1 MTIPCMV
8 CFLETNEISIRSC
21 CSGIICLSCFEA
33 HVRSKIEEAIV
44 KIICPLGNCDNAVT
58 DDEVEELVS
67 EEIFEK
73 YQQFK
78 VEIEQ
83 NPLIKTCPGCSRIHH
98 HPDLAGST
106 TEEENDERPEELK
119 VTCSKCQLV
128 WCFACQAPWHHGLTC
143 KEFCKGD
150 KSLKIWA
157 KNRGQPVRNAC
168 RCPKCHVFIQKSSG
182 CDHMSCSRCHTE
194 FCYRCGGKY
203 HHLKFLGNHYDR
215 YSVLGCKYNFK
226 PDKPAQRLAVR
237 GALFSGQVMLMPI
250 VAGLVVSA
258 GCVVLGAGV
267 VAAPFYGSYILIKR
281 QRAKNKRT
289 CKSKKK

>member
-83 NPLIKTCPGCSRIHH
+83 DPLIKTCPGCSRIHH

-182 CDHMSCSRCHTE
+182 CDHMSCSR
-194 FCYRCGGKY
+194 
-203 HHLKFLGNHYDR
+203 
-215 YSVLGCKYNFK
+215 
-226 PDKPAQRLAVR
+226 
-237 GALFSGQVMLMPI
+237 
-250 VAGLVVSA
+250 
-258 GCVVLGAGV
+258 
-267 VAAPFYGSYILIKR
+267 
-281 QRAKNKRT
+281 
-289 CKSKKK
+289 